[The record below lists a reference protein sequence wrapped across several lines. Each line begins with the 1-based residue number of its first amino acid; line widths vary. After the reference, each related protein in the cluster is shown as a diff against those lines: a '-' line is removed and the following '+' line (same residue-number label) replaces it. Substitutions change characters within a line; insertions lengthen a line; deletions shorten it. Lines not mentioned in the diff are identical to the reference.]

1 MAQCPICGASQD
13 VLPPLAD
20 AFPAEITAEQHPVP
34 SPRRF
39 LHEDLAFP
47 PVAHVAG
54 EFVQP
59 PRFAPASP
67 LPLEF
72 DEWNTPNDQ
81 RKPRPRSVPPELRF
95 SPTPPPPVEL
105 CPDPEPDLASAAD
118 DMDHLAG
125 IALPHLAASLP
136 AETSSEQ
143 HPDAPTPTPRR
154 FLHDNQAF
162 LPMFSPGAH
171 VSDEFARLRF
181 SCASPLPPTQSK
193 RNAPAGRWR
202 ARNIFII
209 LAVLL
214 LLAGSGGYIAFSKY
228 WSGLN
233 SPPVML
239 NTRSIP
245 RTINAPATA
254 TATARA
260 ATTNPYVSGGT
271 LIFADT
277 LQAANSHWDQ
287 NANCAFKGG
296 GYHVMTTTIQS
307 CSLNGNIPL
316 TNFVLEVRVTLLRG
330 NVGGLFFRENKVH
343 NRSNAYLLDFDS
355 KGNYQ
360 LWNYNVSHAAKLID
374 YGTLSHLNA
383 GYNKTN
389 TIALVAQGSNI
400 RLYVNRQMVKHF
412 IDHTYTHGGLSFISS
427 EYSSHKGTTEASY
440 SDLRLWRL

>member
-1 MAQCPICGASQD
+1 
-13 VLPPLAD
+13 
-20 AFPAEITAEQHPVP
+20 
-34 SPRRF
+34 
-39 LHEDLAFP
+39 
-47 PVAHVAG
+47 
-54 EFVQP
+54 
-59 PRFAPASP
+59 
-67 LPLEF
+67 
-72 DEWNTPNDQ
+72 
-81 RKPRPRSVPPELRF
+81 
-95 SPTPPPPVEL
+95 
-105 CPDPEPDLASAAD
+105 
-118 DMDHLAG
+118 MDHLAG
-125 IALPHLAASLP
+125 EALPYRPASLP
-136 AETSSEQ
+136 VETTSKR
-143 HPDAPTPTPRR
+143 HLDIPMPTFRPLLP
-154 FLHDNQAF
+154 DNQAF
-162 LPMFSPGAH
+162 LPMFSPDFH
-171 VSDEFARLRF
+171 VADEFAPLRF
-181 SCASPLPPTQSK
+181 SSASPLPPTRGK

-202 ARNIFII
+202 ARTILII

-233 SPPVML
+233 SPPPAL

-260 ATTNPYVSGGT
+260 AATNPYVPGET

-287 NANCAFKGG
+287 NANCAFKDG
-296 GYHVMTTTIQS
+296 GYHVTTTTIQS
-307 CSLNGNIPL
+307 CSLNRNIPL
-316 TNFVLEVRVTLLRG
+316 TNFVLEVKVTLLRG

-360 LWNYNVSHAAKLID
+360 LWNYSVSHAAKLID
-374 YGTLSHLNA
+374 YGTLSHFNP
-383 GYNKTN
+383 GYTKTN

-412 IDHTYTHGGLSFISS
+412 TDHTYTHGGLSFISS
-427 EYSSHKGTTEASY
+427 EYSSHKGTAEASY